1 MPTRIKITIG
11 EVTVYA
17 DLLDTACAQAI
28 AKSLPIEARP
38 TVWGDEFYFTIQ
50 VNMPLDETATTRIA
64 VGDIGFW
71 PPGNALAIFFG
82 PTPLSSGPDPVP
94 ASEVNLVG
102 KVIGDASALR
112 KAKGASMIR
121 IEKSSEQKEVRGQ
134 RSEVRNKYQRQNGF
148 SLFTDFWSLLA
159 AWHVLVNKRF
169 LFCAVEGY
177 EGMATP

>member
-1 MPTRIKITIG
+1 MPVKIKISIG

-17 DLLDTACAQAI
+17 ELLDTACAQAI

-38 TVWGDEFYFTIQ
+38 NVWGDEFYFTIQ

-71 PPGNALAIFFG
+71 PPGNTGFH
-82 PTPLSSGPDPVP
+82 
-94 ASEVNLVG
+94 
-102 KVIGDASALR
+102 
-112 KAKGASMIR
+112 
-121 IEKSSEQKEVRGQ
+121 
-134 RSEVRNKYQRQNGF
+134 F
-148 SLFTDFWSLLA
+148 SLFTGFWSLLA
-159 AWHVLVNKRF
+159 AWHILVNKGF